1 MPNITEPKLL
11 KENEYE
17 RRFFG
22 AIPIYYENKDSD
34 DPKLRKLSQY
44 AANIV
49 ADGFIKYS
57 GDKIGEITLD
67 VIRPD
72 VLEHPELVNII
83 LNKAEKAGVK
93 VSLGENTRKYN
104 IDKNNNIGINNSMFQ
119 GRN

>member
-1 MPNITEPKLL
+1 MSDIKSELIYE
-11 KENEYE
+11 KEE
-17 RRFFG
+17 RGRFFS
-22 AIPIYYENKDSD
+22 AIPIYSKNKNSP
-34 DPKLRKLSQY
+34 DPKRRELSQY

-67 VIRPD
+67 VIRED
-72 VLEHPELVNII
+72 VLEHKELVNII